1 MTDAEHKVQMAA
13 LNRQWQTVRAKAKRR
28 REESIHKKVS
38 QFDRAM
44 YRAQRERKGGG
55 RRAGRSGKK

>member
-1 MTDAEHKVQMAA
+1 MTDAEHKAQMAV
-13 LNRQWQTVRAKAKRR
+13 LNRQWQTVRVKAKRR

-44 YRAQRERKGGG
+44 YREERCRKEGGQRVRK
-55 RRAGRSGKK
+55 SGKK